1 MIKVAVLKLTSCSG
15 CITEMVAALMSDGQL
30 AREIELVFFP
40 ELGFYDTTGRYDVIL
55 VEGSVSSDE
64 QREMVRAARNRS
76 EVLVAVGTCATLGGV
91 QSLRAYMDAKS
102 MAFQT
107 YGGRLKHSYYQAPLP
122 VDEVVEVNCYLP
134 GCPVK
139 AEAVRGLL
147 QKLNIGGFP
156 VRVIESVCGDCKR
169 RGNVCVL
176 LELREPCLG
185 PITVGGCGA
194 LCPSRGRGCY
204 GCYGLRVQD
213 LGRENFES
221 FARKVGFERV
231 APLLRAYGYKYAKKL
246 GV

>member
-15 CITEMVAALMSDGQL
+15 CITEIITALTSDVQL
-30 AREIELVFFP
+30 AREIEFVCFP
-40 ELGFYDTTGRYDVIL
+40 ELGFYDATGRYDVVL
-55 VEGSVSSDE
+55 VEGSVTSDE
-64 QREMVRAARNRS
+64 QKELVKAARSRS

-91 QSLRAYMDAKS
+91 QSLRAYMDAES
-102 MAFQT
+102 MISQT
-107 YGGRLKHSYYQAPLP
+107 YRGRLKHSYYQAPLP

-139 AEAVRGLL
+139 AEAVRDLL
-147 QKLNIGGFP
+147 QKLTIGGFP

-169 RGNVCVL
+169 RGNACVL
-176 LELREPCLG
+176 LELGEPCLG

-213 LGRENFES
+213 LSSENFEN

-231 APLLRAYGYKYAKKL
+231 APLLRAFGYKYAKKL